1 MRLISLR
8 WMPQITIERLRTLVL
23 IGGGLLVAAIAIFL
37 VGGQWKRHFL
47 TKDLPKRLGIDIQ
60 QQADGVNYTQSR
72 KGKTLFKIHAARAV
86 QMKQNGKYLLHDVQI
101 DLYGEDGSR
110 TDTISGGEFEY
121 EPSAGLA
128 HAAGLVEIALMRPGV
143 KPAIAQLKPGGAK
156 SGSPSSSPHT
166 AQSEAKA
173 IPGAPAASNQVTD
186 SEIHVKTSGLF
197 FDQKTGVATTAERV
211 DFALQQG
218 SGNSIGATYDSAKGH
233 LVLDHAV
240 ELHVER
246 SSVHGDGG
254 PVTVHAVHAD
264 FERSQDLCQLTQA
277 LADYSGGTAQA
288 ANALIHFRQDGSVM
302 RLDGSGG
309 VDIKTLKGSHVT
321 APIGTLDFDEHNH
334 PSHGLLEGGA
344 RLEMSQPAR
353 QVQGTSPIAR
363 LLFDGEGQLSQAHME
378 QGVLFNTEQQVT
390 TAKGISAQVKRSW
403 TSKTADVAFSP
414 LLPGGKGAGK
424 PNQLPDHRMSQNHA
438 QGGVEPRTIH
448 GYGGV
453 VITSETSSAGTV
465 TPSKLSADTVVAEL
479 APGSVLSSL
488 VGTGHAAFE
497 QRTAAGVHQ
506 SSNSDQ
512 LDVRFVPVTTAS
524 DAPAQG
530 NPEAKKQAIAGDAQI
545 SSIVQIG
552 HVVLV
557 QDPAPPRPGQSGQTG
572 QAAQSQIRAT
582 ASRSDYDGES
592 QILHLTGTPRVRD
605 GALDMTANQIDFAR
619 NTGDAFAHGDVKAS
633 WSEAGSQSPSPA
645 GSGLLGGNGRG
656 GNGLGGNGPV
666 HAIAAEAE
674 LHQSTQ
680 EVIFRAADPSSKSQA
695 GNLPRL
701 WQAANSVSAPLITLN
716 RQKQTLTAQADGAAK
731 PVRTVLVSN
740 PAPKSSPGTPESGKT
755 DPEKTES
762 QKMGTKSKPDAP
774 SVIRVRSGE
783 LHYSEGERLALF
795 HSGSVGSVTM
805 ETTATGGVA
814 TVVSRDAEVKLL
826 PAGVHAN
833 RQNAG
838 SGNESDGAPSR
849 TNASVDQLI
858 SLGHVT
864 VDWPDRKGTGE
875 KLVYLSEDGTFTL
888 TGTAAAPP
896 RMTDQARGAV
906 TGSALIYHSRDGS
919 VTVEGDG
926 AKTATDTRTTKK

>member
-1 MRLISLR
+1 MRLISRR

-23 IGGGLLVAAIAIFL
+23 IGGGLLVTAIAIFL

-47 TKDLPKRLGIDIQ
+47 TKDLPKRLGIDIE

-72 KGKTLFKIHAARAV
+72 KGKTLFKIHAVRAV
-86 QMKQNGKYLLHDVQI
+86 QMKQSGKYLLHDVQI
-101 DLYGEDGSR
+101 DLYGEDGNR

-128 HAAGLVEIALMRPGV
+128 HAAGPVEIALMRPGV
-143 KPAIAQLKPGGAK
+143 KPAIAQLKPGASKPG
-156 SGSPSSSPHT
+156 SSTGSPAGSPHG

-173 IPGAPAASNQVTD
+173 KPDAPAASNQVTD

-218 SGNSIGATYDSAKGH
+218 NGNSIGATYDSAKGH

-264 FERSQDLCQLTQA
+264 FERSQDMCQLTQA
-277 LADYSGGTAQA
+277 LAQYSGGTAQA

-302 RLDGSGG
+302 QLDGSGG

-344 RLEMSQPAR
+344 RLEMSQPVR
-353 QVQGTSPIAR
+353 QVQGTSPTAR

-378 QGVLFNTEQQVT
+378 QGVLFNTQQQVT
-390 TAKGISAQVKRSW
+390 TAKGVSAQVKRSW

-414 LLPGGKGAGK
+414 S
-424 PNQLPDHRMSQNHA
+424 QSPDHRMSQNHT
-438 QGGVEPRTIH
+438 QGAVEPRTIH

-453 VITSETSSAGTV
+453 IITSETISAGSI

-512 LDVRFVPVTTAS
+512 LDVRFVPATKAL
-524 DAPAQG
+524 DAPAPG
-530 NPEAKKQAIAGDAQI
+530 DPAAKGKSKEATGDAQI
-545 SSIVQIG
+545 ASIVQVG

-557 QDPAPPRPGQSGQTG
+557 QDPAPARPGQSG

-605 GALDMTANQIDFAR
+605 GALDMTANHIDFAHD
-619 NTGDAFAHGDVKAS
+619 TGDAFAHGDVKAS

-645 GSGLLGGNGRG
+645 GSGLLGGNGQG

-740 PAPKSSPGTPESGKT
+740 PAPKSGPGIAESGKSESGKT
-755 DPEKTES
+755 ES
-762 QKMGTKSKPDAP
+762 KAGTKSKPDAP
-774 SVIRVRSGE
+774 SVIRVRSGD

-896 RMTDQARGAV
+896 RMTDQARGAI

-919 VTVEGDG
+919 VIVEGDG
-926 AKTATDTRTTKK
+926 AKTATDTRTSKK